1 MVGLGLIFSFTQE
14 HLHLPATRPQALST
28 SLSLT
33 LGWGG
38 TLFLDRCRGDWQA
51 GPLKQR
57 EAGTGHPEAAQRRQ
71 QPHPPSLG
79 HGLTPQVS
87 TSWLPGVGGW
97 GPAGSECC

>member
-1 MVGLGLIFSFTQE
+1 MVGLDLIFSSTQE
-14 HLHLPATRPQALST
+14 HLHLLATLPQALST
-28 SLSLT
+28 SLSLKIAV
-33 LGWGG
+33 GG
-38 TLFLDRCRGDWQA
+38 LSLDSCRGDWQA

-79 HGLTPQVS
+79 HGLAPQVS

-97 GPAGSECC
+97 GPTGSECC